1 MHKIIC
7 NNQQLLSGESPDTAD
22 EGWVWEEK
30 DQRDF
35 CRVVLLDL
43 E

>member
-7 NNQQLLSGESPDTAD
+7 NNQQLLSGENSDTAD
-22 EGWVWEEK
+22 KGSVWEEK